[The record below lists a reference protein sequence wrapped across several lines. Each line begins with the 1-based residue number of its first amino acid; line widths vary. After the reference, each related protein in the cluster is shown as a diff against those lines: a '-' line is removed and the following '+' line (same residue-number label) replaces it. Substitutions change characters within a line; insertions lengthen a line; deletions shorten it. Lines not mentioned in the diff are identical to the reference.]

1 MKTLTPLSFD
11 RIELMSTFVRIVES
25 KSLSAAAISL
35 RTTQP
40 TISRRLKLLE
50 NSLEVKLLQ
59 RTTHQMSLTEEG
71 RHFYFHAKELLD
83 RWMTIETEIKGTK
96 VEPRGTFR
104 IQVPHALGQ
113 EQLIPIIHQ
122 YIQLY
127 PKIKIEWILKDKMP
141 DFLSENI
148 DCSIHVGFIEDPSL
162 VAIKIFEI
170 PRIIVAAPKLAKNFK
185 KISHPKDLSELPWLS
200 FKTYYYEQID
210 FKNVKNSKDE
220 YSLKIVP
227 HFSTDSLYALKKMTI
242 LGHGVCVTSK
252 WVVEEELQSGKL
264 VQVCPNWEGARFPVY
279 LTYPQ
284 SKHKPAKLTK
294 FIELI
299 KKVPGTL

>member
-11 RIELMSTFVRIVES
+11 RIELMSTFVKIVES
-25 KSLSAAAISL
+25 KNLSAAAVSL

-59 RTTHQMSLTEEG
+59 RTTHKMSLTEEG
-71 RHFYFHAKELLD
+71 RHFYFHAKDLLE
-83 RWMTIETEIKGTK
+83 RWQTIETEIKGTK
-96 VEPRGTFR
+96 VEPRGTMR

-127 PKIKIEWILKDKMP
+127 PKVRIEWILKDKMP

-148 DCSIHVGFIEDPSL
+148 DCAIHVGFIEDPSL

-170 PRIIVAAPKLAKNFK
+170 PRIIVAAPKFAKNLK
-185 KISHPKDLSELPWLS
+185 KISHPEDLIDLPWLS
-200 FKTYYYEQID
+200 LKTYYFEEID
-210 FKNVKNSKDE
+210 FKHTKNPKE
-220 YSLKIVP
+220 ECSLKIAP
-227 HFSTDSLYALKKMTI
+227 HFSTDSLYALKKMTV
-242 LGHGVCVTSK
+242 LGNGICVTSK
-252 WVVEEELQSGKL
+252 WVVEEELKTGKL
-264 VQVCPNWEGARFPVY
+264 VQVCPLWEGARFPIY

-284 SKHKPAKLTK
+284 SKHKPAKLAK